1 MKIYCGSF
9 LMDHEVLSPQAR
21 LYSGRSKKREG
32 EEEQINDNDN
42 NQTRPSLC

>member
-1 MKIYCGSF
+1 MKTYCGSF
-9 LMDHEVLSPQAR
+9 LMDHEALSPQAR